1 MLIRNFYLNTK
12 MNTNTTLPHPEH
24 TAREVDMN
32 DTPILLVDDDE
43 EDFMLTEDLL
53 NEIPGRNYQLE
64 WTSNYEDAL
73 RVIRQ
78 NRHELYL
85 IDYRLGAHTGLEI
98 IQEAIKNGCQAPLI
112 LLTGQDDR
120 ETDEKALQAGASD
133 YLVKAAITPDLLER
147 SIRYNIQQNRNMQK
161 IQRLNAELEHRVSQR
176 TAELTEV
183 VDKLLATNKDLEEQ
197 ILETQAAKEA
207 LQASQE
213 ELHRSLAKEK
223 EVNELKS
230 RFVSMASH
238 EFRTPL
244 GTIMSSVSLISRY
257 EKPEQREKRQKH
269 IERIKS
275 AVKNL
280 TTILDDFLSISK
292 LEEGKV
298 RNDPEWFG
306 LCAFLEEVAEE
317 MQIVAKKGQ
326 KITFSPLDV
335 AHEVYLDKHLLK
347 NVLNNLLSNAIKYS
361 PEGKNI
367 YIRVHKNENQLTLEV
382 EDQGIGIPESEQ
394 THLATR
400 FFRAHNA
407 MNIQG
412 TGLGLNIVQRYLSM
426 MGGKLSFESEEGKGS
441 CFFVSFDLPSSS
453 FKANHHE

>member
-1 MLIRNFYLNTK
+1 MEEVTRQGLHTDDLI
-12 MNTNTTLPHPEH
+12 
-24 TAREVDMN
+24 
-32 DTPILLVDDDE
+32 PILLVDDDE
-43 EDFMLTEDLL
+43 EDFLLTRDLL
-53 NEIPGRNYQLE
+53 LEIHGRNYELE
-64 WTSNYEDAL
+64 WVREYEDAL
-73 RVIRQ
+73 RVIGED
-78 NRHELYL
+78 RHALYL

-98 IQEAIKNGCQAPLI
+98 IKQAIASGCQAPLI

-120 ETDEKALQAGASD
+120 ETDEKALHVGASD
-133 YLVKAAITPDLLER
+133 YLVKASITSDLLER
-147 SIRYNIQQNRNMQK
+147 SIRYNIQQSRNLKK
-161 IQRLNAELEHRVSQR
+161 IRRLNAELERRVMQR

-183 VDKLLATNKDLEEQ
+183 VDKLLGTNRDLEKQ
-197 ILETQAAKEA
+197 IMETQAAKEA

-257 EKPEQREKRQKH
+257 TAPEQSEKRQKH
-269 IERIKS
+269 IDRVKS

-298 RNDPEWFG
+298 RNHPEWFT
-306 LCAFLEEVAEE
+306 LCEFLEDTAEE
-317 MQIVAKKGQ
+317 MQVVAKAGQ
-326 KITFSPLDV
+326 KILFNPMENV
-335 AHEVYLDKHLLK
+335 QQVYLDKHLLK

-361 PEGKNI
+361 AEGKNI
-367 YIRVHKNENQLTLEV
+367 YIRAYKNKHQLTLEV
-382 EDQGIGIPESEQ
+382 EDEGIGIPQTEQ
-394 THLATR
+394 AHLATR

-412 TGLGLNIVQRYLSM
+412 TGLGLNIVQRYLDM
-426 MGGKLSFESEEGKGS
+426 MGGELSFQSTEGEGS
-441 CFFVSFDLPSSS
+441 SFFVTFDLPP
-453 FKANHHE
+453 EQYDEL